1 MQTRPRMKA
10 DSKQIIWQRWQEGQS
25 LSDIGRAIDRAP
37 ASIFG
42 YLRQHGG
49 IQPAERKRSRLSLS
63 LEEREEISRG
73 LNCGTSI
80 RSIAER
86 LNRSPSTISR
96 EITRNGGAIRYRAVR
111 ADRAAW
117 QRAKRPKKCTLAS
130 NRPLQKLVTSKLSRD
145 WSPEQIAGWL
155 KRVYP
160 EDDSMHVSHETIYKS
175 LYIQAR
181 GVLKKELQYHLRT
194 RRKFRQSKHYNTKGI
209 IRGQIIDGISISQ
222 RPAEVDDRAIP
233 GHWEG
238 DLISGSNN
246 SHIAT
251 VVERQTRFTVLVKVA
266 GKDSQS
272 VVSALTKQMTKLPE
286 IMQQTLTWDRGMELA
301 KHKDFTVATDI
312 DVYFCDPRSP
322 WQRGTNENT
331 NGLLRQ
337 YFAKGTVLSGY
348 SQAQL
353 NVVANK
359 LNNRPRKTLGF
370 QTPADKMAELL
381 Q

>member
-1 MQTRPRMKA
+1 MQPRPRMKA
-10 DSKQIIWQRWQEGQS
+10 DSKQIIWSRWQEGQS
-25 LSDIGRAIDRAP
+25 LSEIGRALDRAP

-49 IQPAERKRSRLSLS
+49 IQPSQRRRASASLS
-63 LEEREEISRG
+63 LDEREDISRY
-73 LNCGTSI
+73 LSAGTSI
-80 RSIAER
+80 RGIAGLLGR
-86 LNRSPSTISR
+86 CPSTISR
-96 EITRNGGAIRYRAVR
+96 EVARNGGIARYRAVQ
-111 ADRAAW
+111 AEQAAW
-117 QRAKRPKKCTLAS
+117 RRAERPKQCFLAV
-130 NRPLQKLVTSKLSRD
+130 NVKLQRLVTSKLSQD
-145 WSPEQIAGWL
+145 WSPEQVAGWL
-155 KRVYP
+155 KRSYP
-160 EDDSMHVSHETIYKS
+160 DDSNMRVSHETIYKS

-194 RRKFRQSKHYNTKGI
+194 KRKFRQSKHSNLKGNV
-209 IRGQIIDGISISQ
+209 RGQIIDGVSISQ
-222 RPAEVDDRAIP
+222 RPAEAEDRAIP

-238 DLISGSNN
+238 DLISGTNN

-251 VVERQTRFTVLVKVA
+251 LVERHTRFTLLVKVS

-272 VVSALTKQMTKLPE
+272 VVTALSRQMIKLPK
-286 IMQQTLTWDRGMELA
+286 IMQQSLTWDRGMELA
-301 KHKDFTVATDI
+301 KHRDFTVATDI

-337 YFAKGTVLSGY
+337 YFPKGTSLAGF
-348 SQAQL
+348 SQADL
-353 NVVANK
+353 NRVAKK

-370 QTPADKMAELL
+370 QTPALKLDELL

>member
-1 MQTRPRMKA
+1 MKA
-10 DSKQIIWQRWQEGQS
+10 DSKQLIWSRWQEGQS
-25 LSDIGRAIDRAP
+25 LSEIGRALDRAP

-49 IQPAERKRSRLSLS
+49 IQPVERRRSSASLS
-63 LEEREEISRG
+63 FDERENISRY
-73 LNCGTSI
+73 LSAGTSI
-80 RSIAER
+80 RGIAG
-86 LNRSPSTISR
+86 LLGRSPSTISR
-96 EITRNGGAIRYRAVR
+96 EVARNGGAARYRAVQADQVAWRR
-111 ADRAAW
+111 AE
-117 QRAKRPKKCTLAS
+117 RPKQCFLAV
-130 NRPLQKLVTSKLSRD
+130 NVKLQRLVTSKLSQD

-155 KRVYP
+155 KRSYP
-160 EDDSMHVSHETIYKS
+160 DDASMRVSHETIYKS

-194 RRKFRQSKHYNTKGI
+194 KRKFRQSKQSNLKGNV
-209 IRGQIIDGISISQ
+209 RGQIIDGVSISQ
-222 RPAEVDDRAIP
+222 RPAEAEDRAIP

-238 DLISGSNN
+238 DLISGTNN

-251 VVERQTRFTVLVKVA
+251 LVERHTRFTLLVKVN

-272 VVSALTKQMTKLPE
+272 VVSALSRQMVKLPE
-286 IMQQTLTWDRGMELA
+286 IMQQSLTWDRGMELA

-337 YFAKGTVLSGY
+337 YFPKGTSLSGF
-348 SQAQL
+348 SQADL
-353 NVVANK
+353 NRVANK

-370 QTPADKMAELL
+370 QAPALKLAELL